1 MCLSLTL
8 KSLRCAF
15 FSPPPPVFVKLDL
28 EISTASRSQ
37 NITSDDEMA
46 GSMTNKQSK
55 LMIRN
60 RMVIRG
66 LPKKFRDG
74 GCIFFDN
81 QCYSSRVTSLSKLS
95 KAIDGIRL

>member
-15 FSPPPPVFVKLDL
+15 FSPPVFVKLDL
-28 EISTASRSQ
+28 EISTASQSQ

-55 LMIRN
+55 
-60 RMVIRG
+60 
-66 LPKKFRDG
+66 
-74 GCIFFDN
+74 
-81 QCYSSRVTSLSKLS
+81 
-95 KAIDGIRL
+95 